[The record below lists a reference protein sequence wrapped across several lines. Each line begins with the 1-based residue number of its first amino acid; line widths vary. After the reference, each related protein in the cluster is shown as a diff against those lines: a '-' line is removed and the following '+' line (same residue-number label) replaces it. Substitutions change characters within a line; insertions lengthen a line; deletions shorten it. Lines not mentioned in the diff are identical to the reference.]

1 MRCAGRRPA
10 RKRTAGAP
18 PFPFPTSR
26 RRHSRGGG
34 SRAAPDEHGLAWV
47 SFFGAGVGSEVYG
60 AVRCGRFGIGVEL
73 KESYYRQALRN
84 MAALDEGE
92 GVPEPTLLDA
102 VGR

>member
-1 MRCAGRRPA
+1 MRCAEKDRQASRPRRA
-10 RKRTAGAP
+10 
-18 PFPFPTSR
+18 PFPSYPSR
-26 RRHSRGGG
+26 RDCRGGG

-73 KESYYRQALRN
+73 KESYYRQAVRN
-84 MAALDEGE
+84 VAALGE
-92 GVPEPTLLDA
+92 GAPEPTLLDA